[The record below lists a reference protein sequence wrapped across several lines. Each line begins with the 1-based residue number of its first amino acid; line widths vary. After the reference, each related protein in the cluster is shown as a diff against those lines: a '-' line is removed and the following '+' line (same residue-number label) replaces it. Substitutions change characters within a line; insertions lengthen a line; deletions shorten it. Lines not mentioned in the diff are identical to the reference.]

1 MSDQNV
7 TKDKP
12 PLIILTGPTAVGKT
26 GLSIALAKR
35 VGGEIISADS
45 MQVYRGMDVG
55 TAKVTKEEMDGVPHH
70 LIDILEPTEAFD
82 VTMFQR
88 LAGQA
93 AKEISERG
101 HLPILVGGTGFYIQA
116 LLYGIDFTDED
127 GGETDRDE
135 LRSSLEKIAE
145 TPEGLESLVE
155 ELRTVDPKAL
165 DTIHPNNKKRVIRAV
180 EYFRI
185 HHAPIS
191 AHNEAER
198 EKSSIYNSRY
208 FVLTMDREKLYR
220 RIEQRID
227 LMLEQ
232 GLVEEVRRLHDAGC
246 GKEHISMQGIGYK
259 EILEYLDGETTY
271 EEAVTKLKTNT
282 RHYAKRQL
290 TWFRREKDVIWLDKD
305 ELCSDE
311 EILQRMIDEIKNA
324 GILY

>member
-1 MSDQNV
+1 MSVQNV

-88 LAGQA
+88 LAGKAVQ
-93 AKEISERG
+93 EILERG

-116 LLYGIDFTDED
+116 LLYGIDFTDEED
-127 GGETDRDE
+127 SETPRGE
-135 LRSSLEKIAE
+135 LRRELECIAE

-155 ELRTVDPKAL
+155 ELRRVDPKAL

-180 EYFRI
+180 EYYRI
-185 HHAPIS
+185 HKTPIS

-208 FVLTMDREKLYR
+208 FVLTMNREKLYQ

-232 GLVEEVRRLHDAGC
+232 GLVEEVRRLHAAGC

-259 EILEYLDGETTY
+259 EILEYLDGEVTY
-271 EEAVTKLKTNT
+271 EEAVTRLKTNT

-290 TWFRREKDVIWLDKD
+290 TWFRREKDVVWLNKD
-305 ELCSDE
+305 ELGSDE
-311 EILQRMIDEIKNA
+311 EILQI
-324 GILY
+324 ILNS